1 MRAPVLTVFVALLA
15 PAAPALAGGFYLQE
29 QSPTAVGRAFAG
41 EAAIAD
47 NAATVFFNPAG
58 MTRLPGTN
66 LDLGVH
72 LLDVQSAQRDT
83 GSTRSFPGGVT
94 TPVGGGSGGNPFDR
108 PVVIPSG
115 YVSAQLPGSRVWVGL
130 GVSAPFGL
138 KVVYDQGWFGRYDSV
153 ASDLQSLNIQP
164 SLALKIN
171 DRLSIGGG
179 FDIQKLSADLSA
191 ALPNLAPGLP
201 DGALRIQ
208 GQDLAFGWNA
218 GVLADFGFVRL
229 GAHYRSHIDHNL
241 SGIATFSGLLGP
253 LAARNG
259 PVRGF
264 APISTPDIATI
275 SAVLPVGAVR
285 LLGSVTWSNWSRFQ
299 RIAVANEAGS
309 VFLDSEQHYRDTWS
323 YALGG
328 ELDVSKRLTVRAGT
342 MFDQTPT
349 IDGYRTTRV
358 PDGNRIWAS
367 AGATYHVN
375 DMVALNLSY
384 AHVFVKAA
392 DVARTDPVYAGTPAA
407 VLVSTLS
414 NNTGNVDQ
422 VAGSVSLH
430 F

>member
-1 MRAPVLTVFVALLA
+1 MRVFVLVAALTA
-15 PAAPALAGGFYLQE
+15 ATPAMAGGFYLQE

-41 EAAIAD
+41 EAANAD

-66 LDLGVH
+66 LDLGAQI
-72 LLDVQSAQRDT
+72 LDVQSAQRDT
-83 GSTRSFPGGVT
+83 GSTRSFPGGFT
-94 TPVGGGSGGNPFDR
+94 TPTGGGNGGNPFDR
-108 PVVIPSG
+108 PILVPSG
-115 YVSAQLPGSRVWVGL
+115 YLSAQLLDSRFWVGL
-130 GVSAPFGL
+130 GVSSPFGL
-138 KVVYDQGWFGRYDSV
+138 KVVYDNGWFGRYDSTG
-153 ASDLQSLNIQP
+153 SDLKSINIQP
-164 SLALKIN
+164 SLAFKIN
-171 DRLSIGGG
+171 DRFSIGGG
-179 FDIQKLSADLSA
+179 FDIQKLSADLTS

-201 DGALRIQ
+201 DGTLRIQ

-218 GVLADFGFVRL
+218 GVLADFGIVRL
-229 GAHYRSHIDHNL
+229 GAHYRSHIDHRL
-241 SGIATFSGLLGP
+241 SGIAEFSGLLGP

-264 APISTPDIATI
+264 APISTPDIATA
-275 SAVLPVGAVR
+275 SAVVPFGPAR
-285 LLGSVTWSNWSRFQ
+285 LLGSVTWTNWSRFE
-299 RIAVANEAGS
+299 RITVEDATGT
-309 VFLDSEQHYRDTWS
+309 VFLDSEQHYRNTWS

-328 ELDVSKRLTVRAGT
+328 EMDVSKKLTVRAGT

-367 AGATYHVN
+367 TGVTYHLN
-375 DMVALNLSY
+375 DMVALNMSY

-392 DVARTDPVYAGTPAA
+392 DVLRTDPVYVGTPAA
-407 VLVSTLS
+407 LLVTTRS

-422 VAGSVSLH
+422 VAGSISLH